1 MNSTAP
7 SRWLTLVGWTIL
19 LLLNGP
25 IILIVL
31 AAFNNSAYL
40 SLSLDNLTLRW
51 FVLVL
56 SDDGYLHA
64 ISTSILLAGLATILS
79 GVIGLAAALALHRRI
94 VPGSAAITA
103 FLMAPLIFPGIV
115 IGVALLQFLT
125 AIGLRGSF
133 FALVMAHVV
142 ITVPYVARSAM
153 SGLVALNPQLA
164 EAAKTMG
171 ASGFAT
177 FYLVTLPV
185 IRPSLISGLIFSF
198 IISLDNV
205 PVTIFLLSPH
215 QTTLPVKIFTAVE
228 QGVDPGIAAASTLI
242 ILLTA
247 IVLLAA
253 QRKINFSRMI

>member
-1 MNSTAP
+1 MTLTAP
-7 SRWLTLVGWTIL
+7 SRWLTFVGWTIL

-40 SLSLDNLTLRW
+40 SLSLDNLTLKW
-51 FVLVL
+51 FVHVL
-56 SDDGYLHA
+56 SDEAYLHA
-64 ISTSILLAGLATILS
+64 ISTSIILAGIATLVS
-79 GVIGLAAALALHRRI
+79 GIIGLAGAIALHRKI
-94 VPGSAAITA
+94 LPGSSAITA

-125 AIGLRGSF
+125 TIGLRGSF
-133 FALVMAHVV
+133 FALLMAHVV
-142 ITVPYVARSAM
+142 ITVPYVTRSAM
-153 SGLVALNPQLA
+153 SGLIALNPQLG

-171 ASGFAT
+171 ASGITT

-185 IRPSLISGLIFSF
+185 IRPSLVAGLIFSF

-205 PVTIFLLSPH
+205 PVTIFLLSPL
-215 QTTLPVKIFTAVE
+215 QMTLPVKIFTAVE
-228 QGVDPGIAAASTLI
+228 QGVDPSIAAASTLI

-247 IVLLAA
+247 VVLLVA